1 MIVRITP
8 RLPMSKYLKQLNYE
22 VVQEKRLRSTR
33 KWQPCHTPAY
43 AILQQIA
50 LEKLATTDGHILE
63 NPPRTQLDLAGGSIV
78 LCASAREL
86 IVNVVQS

>member
-33 KWQPCHTPAY
+33 KWQTCHTPAY

-50 LEKLATTDGHILE
+50 LEKLATT
-63 NPPRTQLDLAGGSIV
+63 R
-78 LCASAREL
+78 
-86 IVNVVQS
+86 